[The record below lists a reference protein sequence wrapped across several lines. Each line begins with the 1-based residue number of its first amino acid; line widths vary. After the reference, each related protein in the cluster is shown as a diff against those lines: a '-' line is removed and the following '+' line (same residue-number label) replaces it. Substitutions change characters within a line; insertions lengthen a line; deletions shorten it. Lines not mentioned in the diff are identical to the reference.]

1 MSEEIDYYEL
11 VSKLKHKFEE
21 KYYIEPTHLIL
32 GLEDYRKMDMSP
44 SLLERLKYIKDTTQG
59 VVGNILA
66 CMRIIK
72 STNIEGIRVGLLL

>member
-44 SLLERLKYIKDTTQG
+44 SLLERLKYIKDTTHG
-59 VVGNILA
+59 VVGRYLA
-66 CMRIIK
+66 GMKVIRTINMK
-72 STNIEGIRVGLLL
+72 GIRVALLL